1 MAATVDIFEE
11 REDWHKPIGWSVAF
25 HALLFGSMLIYAA
38 VRGDY
43 QGSNWGGS
51 GGGGGAISVSLTSA
65 IPLPT
70 TTTQQQPNVLATESK
85 GLSKSLPKQEVK
97 PEPQALA
104 IPERESKKKK
114 QTTLTAKN
122 TRPEPAPTPS
132 NVVPYGEGG
141 PANSV
146 PFRIAGGSG
155 GIGIN
160 SQGGGDFG
168 TRYAW
173 YVDKVR
179 RIVSENWFKYEVGPN
194 TANGARVYL
203 TFQITRD
210 GRPSNVQIEQSS
222 RIPSLDYSAVNALRR
237 IDTFGPLPADYRGS
251 YVNVEFYFDTN
262 R

>member
-11 REDWHKPIGWSVAF
+11 REDWQKPIGWSVAF
-25 HALLFGSMLIYAA
+25 HAVLFGSMLLYAA
-38 VRGDY
+38 WRGDW
-43 QGSNWGGS
+43 QGSSWGGT
-51 GGGGGAISVSLTSA
+51 GGGGGAISVSLTNA

-70 TTTQQQPNVLATESK
+70 STAQQQPNVLATESK

-97 PEPQALA
+97 PEPDALA
-104 IPERESKKKK
+104 IPERETKKKK
-114 QTTLTAKN
+114 TTVVAKN
-122 TRPEPAPTPS
+122 TRPQPVEQPS

-146 PFRIAGGSG
+146 AFRIAGGSG

-160 SQGGGDFG
+160 SPGGGDFG
-168 TRYAW
+168 TRYSW

-179 RIVSENWFKYEVGPN
+179 RIISENWFKYEVGQN

-203 TFQITRD
+203 TFEITRD
-210 GRPSNVQIEQSS
+210 GRPTNVQIEQSS
-222 RIPSLDYSAVNALRR
+222 RVPSLDYSAVNALKR
-237 IDTFGPLPADYRGS
+237 IDSFGPLPGDYRGNN
-251 YVNVEFYFDTN
+251 VMVEFYFDLN

>member
-1 MAATVDIFEE
+1 MAATIDIFEE

-25 HALLFGSMLIYAA
+25 HAVLFGSMLLYAA
-38 VRGDY
+38 WRGDW
-43 QGSNWGGS
+43 QGSDWGGS
-51 GGGGGAISVSLTSA
+51 GGGGGAISVNLTSA
-65 IPLPT
+65 IPLPV

-85 GLSKSLPKQEVK
+85 GLSKSLPKQEAK
-97 PEPQALA
+97 PEPEALA
-104 IPERESKKKK
+104 IPERESKTKKK
-114 QTTLTAKN
+114 TTLTAKN
-122 TRPEPAPTPS
+122 TRPEPPQPPT

-146 PFRIAGGSG
+146 PFRMAGGSG

-160 SQGGGDFG
+160 APGGGDFG
-168 TRYAW
+168 TRYSW

-179 RIVSENWFKYEVGPN
+179 RIISENWFKYEVGPN
-194 TANGARVYL
+194 AASGARVYL

-210 GRPSNVQIEQSS
+210 GRPTNVQIEQSS

-237 IDTFGPLPADYRGS
+237 IDSFGPLPPDYRGS
-251 YVNVEFYFDTN
+251 SVAVEFYFDLN

>member
-11 REDWHKPIGWSVAF
+11 REDWHGPIGASVAF

-38 VRGDY
+38 VRGDW

-51 GGGGGAISVSLTSA
+51 GGGGGAISVTLTSA
-65 IPLPT
+65 IPLPAST
-70 TTTQQQPNVLATESK
+70 AQQQPNVLATESK
-85 GLSKSLPKQEVK
+85 GLSQSLSKQEVK
-97 PEPQALA
+97 PEPEALA
-104 IPERESKKKK
+104 IPERESKRKK
-114 QTTLTAKN
+114 TTLTAKN
-122 TRPEPAPTPS
+122 ARPQPPAPES

-146 PFRIAGGSG
+146 PFRMAGGSG

-179 RIVSENWFKYEVGPN
+179 RIISDNWFKYEVGPN
-194 TANGARVYL
+194 IANGARVYL
-203 TFQITRD
+203 TFEIGRD
-210 GRPSNVQIEQSS
+210 GRPGNVQIEQSS

-237 IDTFGPLPADYRGS
+237 IDSFGPLPADYRGS
-251 YVNVEFYFDTN
+251 SVMVEFYFDLN

>member
-25 HALLFGSMLIYAA
+25 HALLFGSMLLYAGIYG
-38 VRGDY
+38 RPHGE
-43 QGSNWGGS
+43 NWGGT
-51 GGGGGAISVSLTSA
+51 GGGGGAISVSLANA

-70 TTTQQQPNVLATESK
+70 STAQQQPNVLATESK
-85 GLSKSLPKQEVK
+85 GLSKSLPKQEAK
-97 PEPQALA
+97 PEPDALA

-114 QTTLTAKN
+114 TVLTAKN
-122 TRPEPAPTPS
+122 VRPQPVEQPS

-146 PFRIAGGSG
+146 AFRIAGGSG
-155 GIGIN
+155 GIGMN
-160 SQGGGDFG
+160 SPGGGDFG

-194 TANGARVYL
+194 MANSARVYL
-203 TFQITRD
+203 TFEITRD
-210 GRPSNVQIEQSS
+210 GRPTNVQIEQSS
-222 RIPSLDYSAVNALRR
+222 RIPSLDYSAVNALKR
-237 IDTFGPLPADYRGS
+237 IDTFGPLPADYRGT

-262 R
+262 K